1 MSDAARDT
9 ERLNLAIDRVTSH
22 QPVLMFEDAELDEL
36 LELARQ
42 LHHELPDDLP
52 DPVFREALREQL
64 LDPRPRLVATS
75 SEVAVRRRKP
85 LSLVGGA
92 FAAVFVVAVAVGLVA
107 SGQFGGDAETDTKQ
121 GNAEFLGSHTTVSAV
136 ATVTATV
143 GGIAVAATRE
153 SLAPAPSPPV
163 VQAAIPPLDAAHI
176 EYGAMGSDEARSISG
191 AGEIT
196 FELAS
201 SMPADQSSGAVYR
214 FKVPDID
221 AMSLL
226 NRVTNA
232 LELDGEMVTRSV
244 RGKTVITFNSTNGT
258 TFTWMPASGAF
269 ACKLSGEARV
279 QGNFDEMIDGAYA
292 WLRSSGFPLGDPLP
306 EPVVSRM
313 EGGMIKVD
321 FPVEPATDVAVGH
334 PLSVSVMIGPDG
346 VIQSV
351 SGYWLQLIETSQVG
365 MLSPEAAW
373 QELADGKGYWSSL
386 TPINESGHFQVE
398 SFAVA
403 YVLTVD
409 AGNQLV
415 LQPVYRASGQFIDY
429 RGNVVDGVSVMIQ
442 AFSPESP

>member
-9 ERLNLAIDRVTSH
+9 ERLNRAIDRLTSH

-42 LHHELPDDLP
+42 LHDELPDDLP
-52 DPVFREALREQL
+52 DPVFREALLEQL
-64 LDPRPRLVATS
+64 MDPRPRLVSAS
-75 SEVAVRRRKP
+75 SSGGERRKNP
-85 LSLVGGA
+85 LTLVGGA
-92 FAAVFVVAVAVGLVA
+92 IAAVFVVAVAVGLVA
-107 SGQFGGDAETDTKQ
+107 SGQFGGDGETNGQQ
-121 GNAEFLGSHTTVSAV
+121 GNAEFLGSHATVSTV

-143 GGIAVAATRE
+143 GGIAVAAVRE
-153 SLAPAPSPPV
+153 SQLPAPSPTASR
-163 VQAAIPPLDAAHI
+163 AAIPPLDAAHI
-176 EYGAMGSDEARSISG
+176 EYGAMGSDEARSLSG
-191 AGEIT
+191 TEQIT
-196 FELAS
+196 YELAS
-201 SMPADQSSGAVYR
+201 AMPEDQSSGEIYR

-226 NRVTNA
+226 NRVTDA

-279 QGNFDEMIDGAYA
+279 QGNPEEMIDEAYA

-306 EPVVSRM
+306 EPVVSQM
-313 EGGMIKVD
+313 EDGMIKVD

-334 PLSVSVMIGPDG
+334 PLSVSVMIDPEG

-365 MLSPEAAW
+365 MLSPEDAW
-373 QELADGKGYWSSL
+373 QKLADGKGYWSSV
-386 TPINESGHFQVE
+386 TPIDESGHFQVE

-415 LQPVYRASGQFIDY
+415 LQPVYRASGQFVDY

-442 AFSPESP
+442 AFSPDSP

>member
-9 ERLNLAIDRVTSH
+9 ERLNRAIERLTSH

-36 LELARQ
+36 LDLARQ
-42 LHHELPDDLP
+42 LNEELPDDLP
-52 DPVFREALREQL
+52 DPVYREALREQL
-64 LDPRPRLVATS
+64 LDPRPRLVAPTAES
-75 SEVAVRRRKP
+75 ATRRRRS
-85 LSLVGGA
+85 LSVVGGTI
-92 FAAVFVVAVAVGLVA
+92 AAVFVVAVAVGLVA
-107 SGQFGGDAETDTKQ
+107 SGQFGGDAELDTDQ
-121 GNAEFLGSHTTVSAV
+121 GNAEFFGSHNTVSTV

-143 GGIAVAATRE
+143 GGIAVAAIRE
-153 SLAPAPSPPV
+153 TQLPAPSPTLA
-163 VQAAIPPLDAAHI
+163 QAAIPPLDAAHI
-176 EYGAMGSDEARSISG
+176 EYGAMGSDDARSLSG
-191 AGEIT
+191 VGEIT
-196 FELAS
+196 YELAS
-201 SMPADQSSGAVYR
+201 AMPENQVSGAVYR
-214 FKVPDID
+214 FKVPDVD

-226 NRVTNA
+226 NRVTDA

-269 ACKLSGEARV
+269 ACNLSGEARM
-279 QGNFDEMIDGAYA
+279 QGNPEEMIDEAYA

-306 EPVVSRM
+306 EPVVKQM
-313 EGGMIKVD
+313 ADGMIKVD
-321 FPVEPATDVAVGH
+321 FPVEPVTDVAVGH
-334 PLSVSVMIGPDG
+334 PLSVSVMIAPDG

-365 MLSPEAAW
+365 MLSPEDAW
-373 QELADGKGYWSSL
+373 QELADGKGYWSSV
-386 TPINESGHFQVE
+386 TPIDDSGHFQVE

-415 LQPVYRASGQFIDY
+415 LQPVYRASGQFVDY

-442 AFSPESP
+442 AFSPDIP